1 MDGRH
6 RRRAAAADALQCCEF
21 CEHRS
26 PRFHYAA
33 ESVSAKESDRSVA
46 IVCPNDAVI
55 AAVGIEFL
63 RYCPFAGRKRL
74 HTLRHAPYRSDGTPL
89 RCLWK
94 HVNLA

>member
-46 IVCPNDAVI
+46 IACPNAAVI
-55 AAVGIEFL
+55 AAVGIDIL
-63 RYCPFAGRKRL
+63 RYCPFAGR
-74 HTLRHAPYRSDGTPL
+74 
-89 RCLWK
+89 
-94 HVNLA
+94 